1 MSMKP
6 TIPKGTRDYHPEIV
20 LKRNYIIDIIRDVFT
35 KYGYLEIQTP
45 SFEKRETLSGKYGN
59 EGDRLIFNILNSGE
73 KVRKADIKALN
84 ENKTTEFINSI
95 SEKALRYDLTVPLAR
110 YVSQHQNEIKFPF
123 RRFQIQ
129 NVWRA
134 DRPQKGRYQE
144 FTQCDADIIGSDSTY
159 LEYEMI
165 QMYSNVF
172 KNLGFQKIQIKVNHR
187 EILSSIC
194 RKIELNDNFID
205 FVTILDKLNKIG
217 SEKVIYELK
226 DKLGLKDKF
235 CPLLNQIFESNNSSQ
250 ALSLINEQFIDNDNS
265 KKAFS
270 ELKTLFDLTLNNKFD
285 VLLDLTLA
293 RGLDYYTGVI
303 YEVVSITNSEIGS
316 IGGGGRYKNLTER
329 FNANNLSGIGI
340 SFGLERIY
348 HLMDDNNLFPEEIK
362 SPNDILVVNF
372 GYEFIHDISYVVSQ
386 LRTLRNVSVYP
397 DFVKLSK
404 QFTYADKNKYSHV
417 LIYGK
422 EEAQEKIIKIKN
434 LKTGE
439 ENKHNLDDSIT
450 KYKLK

>member
-20 LKRNYIIDIIRDVFT
+20 LKRNHIIDIIRDVFT

-73 KVRKADIKALN
+73 KVRKADIKAFN

-110 YVSQHQNEIKFPF
+110 YVSQHQSEIKFPF

-144 FTQCDADIIGSDSTY
+144 FTQCDADVIGSDSTY

-187 EILSSIC
+187 EILLAIC
-194 RKIELNDNFID
+194 RKIELTDNFID

-235 CPLLNQIFESNNSSQ
+235 CSLLNQIFETNNSSQ
-250 ALSLINEQFIDNDNS
+250 ALSLINEQFIDNHNS

-303 YEVVSITNSEIGS
+303 YEVVPLTNSEIGS

-329 FNANNLSGIGI
+329 FNASNLSGIGI

-372 GYEFIHDISYVVSQ
+372 GDEFIHDISYVVSQ

-422 EEAQEKIIKIKN
+422 EEAQEKVIKIKN

-439 ENKHNLDDSIT
+439 ENKHNIDDSIT
-450 KYKLK
+450 NYKL

>member
-1 MSMKP
+1 MKP

-144 FTQCDADIIGSDSTY
+144 FTQCDADVIGSDSTY

-194 RKIELNDNFID
+194 RKIELSDNFID

-250 ALSLINEQFIDNDNS
+250 VLSLINEQFIDNDNS

-303 YEVVSITNSEIGS
+303 YEVVSLTNSEIGS

-348 HLMDDNNLFPEEIK
+348 HLMDDNNLFPEEIT
-362 SPNDILVVNF
+362 SPNDILIINF
-372 GYEFIHDISYVVSQ
+372 GNEFIHDISFIVNE
-386 LRTLRNVSVYP
+386 LRTERNVSIYP

-404 QFTYADKNKYSHV
+404 QFTYADKNKYNYV

-422 EEAQEKIIKIKN
+422 EEAEEKVIKIKN
-434 LKTGE
+434 LKTGG
-439 ENKHNLDDSIT
+439 ENKHKLDDSI
-450 KYKLK
+450 KNYKF

>member
-1 MSMKP
+1 MKP

-84 ENKTTEFINSI
+84 ENKITEFINSI

-144 FTQCDADIIGSDSTY
+144 FTQCDADVIGSDSTY

-270 ELKTLFDLTLNNKFD
+270 ELKTLLDLTLNNKFD

-303 YEVVSITNSEIGS
+303 YEVVSLTNSEIGS

-348 HLMDDNNLFPEEIK
+348 HLMDDNNLFPEEIT
-362 SPNDILVVNF
+362 SPNDILIINF
-372 GYEFIHDISYVVSQ
+372 GNEFIHDISFIVNE
-386 LRTLRNVSVYP
+386 LRTERNVSIYP

-404 QFTYADKNKYSHV
+404 QFTYADKNKYNYV

-422 EEAQEKIIKIKN
+422 EEAEEKVIKIKN
-434 LKTGE
+434 LKTGD
-439 ENKHNLDDSIT
+439 ENKHKLDDSI
-450 KYKLK
+450 KNYKF

>member
-1 MSMKP
+1 
-6 TIPKGTRDYHPEIV
+6 
-20 LKRNYIIDIIRDVFT
+20 FT

-45 SFEKRETLSGKYGN
+45 SFEKRETLSGKYGD

-250 ALSLINEQFIDNDNS
+250 ALSIINEQFIDNDNS

-303 YEVVSITNSEIGS
+303 YEVISLTNSEIGS

-348 HLMDDNNLFPEEIK
+348 HLMDDNNLFPEEIT
-362 SPNDILVVNF
+362 SPNDILVINF
-372 GYEFIHDISYVVSQ
+372 GNEFIHDISFIVKE
-386 LRTLRNVSVYP
+386 LRAERNVSIYP

-404 QFTYADKNKYSHV
+404 QFTYADKNKYNYV

-422 EEAQEKIIKIKN
+422 EEAEEKVIKIKN
-434 LKTGE
+434 LKTGD
-439 ENKHNLDDSIT
+439 ENKHKLDDSI
-450 KYKLK
+450 KNYKF

>member
-1 MSMKP
+1 MKP

-20 LKRNYIIDIIRDVFT
+20 LKRNYITDIIRDVFT

-84 ENKTTEFINSI
+84 ENKITEFINSI

-144 FTQCDADIIGSDSTY
+144 FTQCDADVIGSDSTY
-159 LEYEMI
+159 LEHEMI

-194 RKIELNDNFID
+194 RKIELSDNFID

-235 CPLLNQIFESNNSSQ
+235 CPLLNQIFESNNSSH

-303 YEVVSITNSEIGS
+303 YEVVSLTNSEIGS

-348 HLMDDNNLFPEEIK
+348 HLMDDNNLFPDEIT
-362 SPNDILVVNF
+362 SPNDILVINF
-372 GYEFIHDISYVVSQ
+372 GNEFIHDISIIVNE
-386 LRTLRNVSVYP
+386 LRTERNVSIYP

-404 QFTYADKNKYSHV
+404 QFTYADKNKYNYV

-422 EEAQEKIIKIKN
+422 EEAEEKVIKIKN
-434 LKTGE
+434 LKTGD
-439 ENKHNLDDSIT
+439 ENKHKLDDSI
-450 KYKLK
+450 KNYKF

>member
-1 MSMKP
+1 MKP

-20 LKRNYIIDIIRDVFT
+20 LKRNYITDIIRDVFT

-144 FTQCDADIIGSDSTY
+144 FTQCDADVIGSDSTY
-159 LEYEMI
+159 LEHEMI

-194 RKIELNDNFID
+194 RKIELSDNFID

-235 CPLLNQIFESNNSSQ
+235 CPLLNQIFESNNSSH

-303 YEVVSITNSEIGS
+303 YEVVSLTNSEIGS

-348 HLMDDNNLFPEEIK
+348 HLMDDNNLFPEEIT
-362 SPNDILVVNF
+362 SPNDILVINF
-372 GYEFIHDISYVVSQ
+372 GNEFIHDISFIVNE
-386 LRTLRNVSVYP
+386 LRTERNVSIYP

-404 QFTYADKNKYSHV
+404 QFTYADKNKYNYV

-422 EEAQEKIIKIKN
+422 EEAEEKVIKIKN
-434 LKTGE
+434 LKTGD
-439 ENKHNLDDSIT
+439 ENKHKLDDSI
-450 KYKLK
+450 KNYKF

>member
-1 MSMKP
+1 MKP

-84 ENKTTEFINSI
+84 QNKTTEFINSI

-144 FTQCDADIIGSDSTY
+144 FTQCDADVIGSDSTY

-235 CPLLNQIFESNNSSQ
+235 CPLLNQIFESNNSSH

-303 YEVVSITNSEIGS
+303 YEVVSLTNSEIGS

-348 HLMDDNNLFPEEIK
+348 HLMDDNNLFPDEIT
-362 SPNDILVVNF
+362 SPNDILVINF
-372 GYEFIHDISYVVSQ
+372 GNEFIHDISIIVNE
-386 LRTLRNVSVYP
+386 LRTERNVSIYP

-404 QFTYADKNKYSHV
+404 QFTYADKNKYNYV

-422 EEAQEKIIKIKN
+422 EEAEEKVIKIKN
-434 LKTGE
+434 LKTGD
-439 ENKHNLDDSIT
+439 ENKHKLDDSI
-450 KYKLK
+450 KNYKF

>member
-1 MSMKP
+1 MKP

-84 ENKTTEFINSI
+84 ENKITEFINSI

-144 FTQCDADIIGSDSTY
+144 FTQCDADVIGSDSTY

-194 RKIELNDNFID
+194 RKIELSDNFID

-235 CPLLNQIFESNNSSQ
+235 CPLLNQIFESNNSSH

-303 YEVVSITNSEIGS
+303 YEVVSLTNSEIGS

-348 HLMDDNNLFPEEIK
+348 HLMDDNNLFPEEIT
-362 SPNDILVVNF
+362 SPNDILIINF
-372 GYEFIHDISYVVSQ
+372 GNEFIHDISFIVNE
-386 LRTLRNVSVYP
+386 LRTERNVSIYP

-404 QFTYADKNKYSHV
+404 QFTYADKNKYNYV

-422 EEAQEKIIKIKN
+422 EEAEEKVIKIKN
-434 LKTGE
+434 LKTGD
-439 ENKHNLDDSIT
+439 ENKHKLDDSI
-450 KYKLK
+450 KNYKF

>member
-84 ENKTTEFINSI
+84 ENKITEFINSI

-144 FTQCDADIIGSDSTY
+144 FTQCDADVIGSDSTY

-226 DKLGLKDKF
+226 NKLGLKDKF
-235 CPLLNQIFESNNSSQ
+235 CPLLNQIFESNNSSH

-348 HLMDDNNLFPEEIK
+348 HLMDDNNLFPEEIT
-362 SPNDILVVNF
+362 SPNDILIINF
-372 GYEFIHDISYVVSQ
+372 GNEFIHDISFIVNE
-386 LRTLRNVSVYP
+386 LRTERNVSIYP

-404 QFTYADKNKYSHV
+404 QFTYADKNKYNYV

-422 EEAQEKIIKIKN
+422 EEAEEKVIKIKN
-434 LKTGE
+434 LKTGD
-439 ENKHNLDDSIT
+439 ENKHKLDDSI
-450 KYKLK
+450 KNYKF

>member
-1 MSMKP
+1 MKP

-73 KVRKADIKALN
+73 KVRKADIKAFN
-84 ENKTTEFINSI
+84 DNKTTDFINSI

-110 YVSQHQNEIKFPF
+110 YVSQHQSEIKFPF

-144 FTQCDADIIGSDSTY
+144 FTQCDADVIGSDSTY

-226 DKLGLKDKF
+226 DKLDLKDKF
-235 CPLLNQIFESNNSSQ
+235 CPLLNQIFESKNSTQ
-250 ALSLINEQFIDNDNS
+250 ALSLINEQLIDNDNS
-265 KKAFS
+265 KKAFN
-270 ELKTLFDLTLNNKFD
+270 ELKALIDLALKNKFD

-303 YEVVSITNSEIGS
+303 YEVVSLTNSEIGS
-316 IGGGGRYKNLTER
+316 IGGGGRYNNLTER

-348 HLMDDNNLFPEEIK
+348 HLMDDNNLFPEEIT
-362 SPNDILVVNF
+362 SPNDILVINF
-372 GYEFIHDISYVVSQ
+372 GNEFIHDISFIVNE
-386 LRTLRNVSVYP
+386 LRIERNVSIYT

-404 QFTYADKNKYSHV
+404 QFTYADKNKYNYV

-422 EEAQEKIIKIKN
+422 EEAKEKVIKIKN
-434 LKTGE
+434 LKTGN
-439 ENKHNLDDSIT
+439 ENKYKLDDSIEN
-450 KYKLK
+450 YKF

>member
-20 LKRNYIIDIIRDVFT
+20 LKRNYITDIIRDVFT

-144 FTQCDADIIGSDSTY
+144 FTQCDADVIGSDSTY

-194 RKIELNDNFID
+194 RKIELSDNFID

-303 YEVVSITNSEIGS
+303 YEVVSLTNSEIGS

-348 HLMDDNNLFPEEIK
+348 HLMDDNNLFPDEIT
-362 SPNDILVVNF
+362 SPNDILVINF
-372 GYEFIHDISYVVSQ
+372 GNEFIHDISIIVNE
-386 LRTLRNVSVYP
+386 LRTERNVSIYP

-404 QFTYADKNKYSHV
+404 QFTYADKNKYNYV

-422 EEAQEKIIKIKN
+422 EEAEEKVIKIKN
-434 LKTGE
+434 LKTGD
-439 ENKHNLDDSIT
+439 ENKHKLDDSI
-450 KYKLK
+450 KNYKF

>member
-1 MSMKP
+1 MKP

-84 ENKTTEFINSI
+84 QNKTTEFINSI

-144 FTQCDADIIGSDSTY
+144 FTQCDADVIGSDSTF
-159 LEYEMI
+159 LEHEMI

-303 YEVVSITNSEIGS
+303 YEVVSLTNSEIGS

-348 HLMDDNNLFPEEIK
+348 HLMDDNNLFPEEIT
-362 SPNDILVVNF
+362 SPNDILIINF
-372 GYEFIHDISYVVSQ
+372 GNEFIHDISFIVNE
-386 LRTLRNVSVYP
+386 LRTERNVSIYP

-404 QFTYADKNKYSHV
+404 QFTYADKNKYNYV

-422 EEAQEKIIKIKN
+422 EEAEEKVIKIKN
-434 LKTGE
+434 LKTGD
-439 ENKHNLDDSIT
+439 ENKHKLDDSI
-450 KYKLK
+450 KNYKF

>member
-1 MSMKP
+1 MKP

-20 LKRNYIIDIIRDVFT
+20 LKRNYITDIIRDVFT

-84 ENKTTEFINSI
+84 ENKITEFINSI

-144 FTQCDADIIGSDSTY
+144 FTQCDADVIGSDSTY

-194 RKIELNDNFID
+194 RKIELSDNFID

-235 CPLLNQIFESNNSSQ
+235 CPLLNQIFESNNSSH

-303 YEVVSITNSEIGS
+303 YEVVSLTNSEIGS

-348 HLMDDNNLFPEEIK
+348 HLMDDNNLFPDEIT
-362 SPNDILVVNF
+362 SPNDILVINF
-372 GYEFIHDISYVVSQ
+372 GNEFIHDISIIVNE
-386 LRTLRNVSVYP
+386 LRTERNVSIYP

-404 QFTYADKNKYSHV
+404 QFTYADKNKYNYV

-422 EEAQEKIIKIKN
+422 EEAEEKVIKIKN
-434 LKTGE
+434 LKTGD
-439 ENKHNLDDSIT
+439 ENKHKLDDSI
-450 KYKLK
+450 KNYKF

>member
-144 FTQCDADIIGSDSTY
+144 FTQCDADIIGSDSKY

-250 ALSLINEQFIDNDNS
+250 ALSIINEQFIDNDNS

-372 GYEFIHDISYVVSQ
+372 GHEFIHDISYVVSQ

-450 KYKLK
+450 NYKL

>member
-1 MSMKP
+1 MKP

-20 LKRNYIIDIIRDVFT
+20 LKRNYIIDIITDVFT

-144 FTQCDADIIGSDSTY
+144 FTQCDADVIGSDSTY
-159 LEYEMI
+159 LEHEMI

-194 RKIELNDNFID
+194 RKIELSDNFID

-235 CPLLNQIFESNNSSQ
+235 CPLLNQIFESNNSSH

-303 YEVVSITNSEIGS
+303 YEVVSLTNSEIGS

-348 HLMDDNNLFPEEIK
+348 HLMDDNNLFPDEIT
-362 SPNDILVVNF
+362 SPNDILVINF
-372 GYEFIHDISYVVSQ
+372 GNEFIHDISIIVNE
-386 LRTLRNVSVYP
+386 LRTERNVSIYP

-404 QFTYADKNKYSHV
+404 QFTYADKNKYNYV

-422 EEAQEKIIKIKN
+422 EEAEEKVIKIKN
-434 LKTGE
+434 LKTGD
-439 ENKHNLDDSIT
+439 ENKHKLDDSI
-450 KYKLK
+450 KNYKF

>member
-20 LKRNYIIDIIRDVFT
+20 LKRNHIIDIIRDVFT

-73 KVRKADIKALN
+73 KVRKADIKAFN

-110 YVSQHQNEIKFPF
+110 YVSQHQSEIKFPF

-144 FTQCDADIIGSDSTY
+144 FTQCDADVIGSDSTY

-187 EILSSIC
+187 EILLAIC
-194 RKIELNDNFID
+194 RKIELTDNFID

-235 CPLLNQIFESNNSSQ
+235 CSLLNQIFETNNSSQ
-250 ALSLINEQFIDNDNS
+250 ALSLINEQFIDNHNS

-303 YEVVSITNSEIGS
+303 YEVVPLTNSDIGS

-329 FNANNLSGIGI
+329 FNASNLSGIGI

-372 GYEFIHDISYVVSQ
+372 GDEFIHDISYVVSQ

-422 EEAQEKIIKIKN
+422 EEAQEKVIKIKN

-450 KYKLK
+450 NYKL

>member
-20 LKRNYIIDIIRDVFT
+20 LKRNYITDIIRDVFT

-144 FTQCDADIIGSDSTY
+144 FTQCDADVIGSDSTY
-159 LEYEMI
+159 LEHEMI

-235 CPLLNQIFESNNSSQ
+235 CPLLNQIFESNNSSH

-303 YEVVSITNSEIGS
+303 YEVVSLTNSEIGS

-340 SFGLERIY
+340 SFGLERMY
-348 HLMDDNNLFPEEIK
+348 HLMDDNNLFPEEIT
-362 SPNDILVVNF
+362 SPNDILIINF
-372 GYEFIHDISYVVSQ
+372 GNEFIHDISFIVNE
-386 LRTLRNVSVYP
+386 LRTERNVSIYP

-404 QFTYADKNKYSHV
+404 QFTYADKNKYNYV

-422 EEAQEKIIKIKN
+422 EEAEEKVIKIKN
-434 LKTGE
+434 LKTGG
-439 ENKHNLDDSIT
+439 ENKHKLDDSI
-450 KYKLK
+450 KNYKF

>member
-1 MSMKP
+1 MKP

-20 LKRNYIIDIIRDVFT
+20 LKRNYITDIIRDVFT

-144 FTQCDADIIGSDSTY
+144 FTQCDADVIGSDSTY
-159 LEYEMI
+159 LEHEMI

-217 SEKVIYELK
+217 SEKVINELK

-270 ELKTLFDLTLNNKFD
+270 ELKTLSDLTLNNNFD

-303 YEVVSITNSEIGS
+303 YEVVSLTNSEIGS

-348 HLMDDNNLFPEEIK
+348 HLMDDNNLFPDEIT
-362 SPNDILVVNF
+362 SPNDILVINF
-372 GYEFIHDISYVVSQ
+372 GNEFIHDISIIVNE
-386 LRTLRNVSVYP
+386 LRTERNVSIYP

-404 QFTYADKNKYSHV
+404 QFTYADKNKYNYV

-422 EEAQEKIIKIKN
+422 EEAEEKVIKIKN
-434 LKTGE
+434 LKTGD
-439 ENKHNLDDSIT
+439 ENKHKLDDSI
-450 KYKLK
+450 KNYKF

>member
-6 TIPKGTRDYHPEIV
+6 SIPKGTRDYHPEIV
-20 LKRNYIIDIIRDVFT
+20 LKRNYITNIIRDVFT

-73 KVRKADIKALN
+73 KVRKADIKAFN
-84 ENKTTEFINSI
+84 ENKITDFINSI
-95 SEKALRYDLTVPLAR
+95 SDKALRYDLTVPLAR

-123 RRFQIQ
+123 KRFQIQ

-144 FTQCDADIIGSDSTY
+144 FTQCDADVIGSDSRY

-172 KNLGFQKIQIKVNHR
+172 KNLGFEKTQIKVNHR
-187 EILSSIC
+187 EILLSIC
-194 RKIELNDNFID
+194 RKIELNNNFID

-235 CPLLNQIFESNNSSQ
+235 HPLLNELFESNNSSH
-250 ALSLINEQFIDNDNS
+250 ALSLINDQFIDNDNS
-265 KKAFS
+265 KKAFD
-270 ELKTLFDLTLNNKFD
+270 ELKSLVDLTLNNKLD

-303 YEVVSITNSEIGS
+303 YEVVSLTDSEIGS
-316 IGGGGRYKNLTER
+316 IGGGGRYKNLTGR
-329 FNANNLSGIGI
+329 FNVNNLSGIGI

-348 HLMDDNNLFPEEIK
+348 HLMDDNNLFPEKIK
-362 SPNDILVVNF
+362 SPNHILVINF
-372 GYEFIHDISYVVSQ
+372 GDEFIHDISLVVSQ
-386 LRTLRNVSVYP
+386 LRTVRNVSVYP

-422 EEAQEKIIKIKN
+422 EEANEKIIKIKN

-450 KYKLK
+450 NYNF

>member
-1 MSMKP
+1 MKP

-144 FTQCDADIIGSDSTY
+144 FTQCDADVIGSDSTY
-159 LEYEMI
+159 LEHEMI

-194 RKIELNDNFID
+194 RKIELSDNFID

-303 YEVVSITNSEIGS
+303 YEVVSLTNSEIGS

-348 HLMDDNNLFPEEIK
+348 HLMDDNNLFPDEIT
-362 SPNDILVVNF
+362 SPNDILVINF
-372 GYEFIHDISYVVSQ
+372 GNEFIHDISIIVNE
-386 LRTLRNVSVYP
+386 LRTERNVSIYP

-404 QFTYADKNKYSHV
+404 QFTYADKNKYNYV

-422 EEAQEKIIKIKN
+422 EEAEEKVIKIKN
-434 LKTGE
+434 LKTGD
-439 ENKHNLDDSIT
+439 ENKHKLDDSI
-450 KYKLK
+450 KNYKF

>member
-144 FTQCDADIIGSDSTY
+144 FTQCDADIIGSDSKY

-303 YEVVSITNSEIGS
+303 YEVVSLNNSEIGS

-372 GYEFIHDISYVVSQ
+372 GHEFIHDISYVVSQ

-404 QFTYADKNKYSHV
+404 QFTYADKNKYSHI

-450 KYKLK
+450 NYKL

>member
-20 LKRNYIIDIIRDVFT
+20 LKRNYITDIIRDVFT

-59 EGDRLIFNILNSGE
+59 EGDRLIFNILKSGE
-73 KVRKADIKALN
+73 KVRKAAIKALN

-144 FTQCDADIIGSDSTY
+144 FTQCDADVIGSDSTY

-293 RGLDYYTGVI
+293 RGLDYYTGLI
-303 YEVVSITNSEIGS
+303 YEVVSLTNSEIGS

-348 HLMDDNNLFPEEIK
+348 HLMDDNNLFPDEIT
-362 SPNDILVVNF
+362 SPNDILVINF
-372 GYEFIHDISYVVSQ
+372 GNEFIHDISIIVNE
-386 LRTLRNVSVYP
+386 LRTERNVSIYP

-404 QFTYADKNKYSHV
+404 QFTYADKNKYNYV

-422 EEAQEKIIKIKN
+422 EEAEEKVIKIKN
-434 LKTGE
+434 LKTGD
-439 ENKHNLDDSIT
+439 ENKHKLDDSI
-450 KYKLK
+450 KNYKF

>member
-20 LKRNYIIDIIRDVFT
+20 LKRNYITDIIRDVFT

-144 FTQCDADIIGSDSTY
+144 FTQCDADVIGSDSTY
-159 LEYEMI
+159 LEHEMI

-235 CPLLNQIFESNNSSQ
+235 CPLLNQIFESNNSSH

-303 YEVVSITNSEIGS
+303 YEVVSLTNSEIGS

-348 HLMDDNNLFPEEIK
+348 HLMDDNNLFPEEIT
-362 SPNDILVVNF
+362 SPNDILIINF
-372 GYEFIHDISYVVSQ
+372 GNEFIHDISFIVNE
-386 LRTLRNVSVYP
+386 LRTERNVSIYP

-404 QFTYADKNKYSHV
+404 QFTYADKNKYNYV

-422 EEAQEKIIKIKN
+422 EEAEEKVIKIKN
-434 LKTGE
+434 LKTGD
-439 ENKHNLDDSIT
+439 ENKHKLDDSI
-450 KYKLK
+450 KNYKF

>member
-84 ENKTTEFINSI
+84 ENKITEFINSI

-144 FTQCDADIIGSDSTY
+144 FTQCDADVIGSDSTY
-159 LEYEMI
+159 LEHEMI

-303 YEVVSITNSEIGS
+303 YEVVSLTNSEIGS

-348 HLMDDNNLFPEEIK
+348 HLMDDNNLFPDEIT
-362 SPNDILVVNF
+362 SPNDILVINF
-372 GYEFIHDISYVVSQ
+372 GNEFIHDISIIVNE
-386 LRTLRNVSVYP
+386 LRTERNVSIYP

-404 QFTYADKNKYSHV
+404 QFTYADKNKYNYV

-422 EEAQEKIIKIKN
+422 EEAEEKVIKIKN
-434 LKTGE
+434 LKTGD
-439 ENKHNLDDSIT
+439 ENKHKLDDSI
-450 KYKLK
+450 KNYKF

>member
-20 LKRNYIIDIIRDVFT
+20 LKRNYITDIIRDVFT

-73 KVRKADIKALN
+73 KVRKADIKAFN

-144 FTQCDADIIGSDSTY
+144 FTQCDADVIGSDSTY

-217 SEKVIYELK
+217 SEKVIHELK

-303 YEVVSITNSEIGS
+303 YEVVSLTNSEIGS

-348 HLMDDNNLFPEEIK
+348 HLMDDNNLFPDEIT
-362 SPNDILVVNF
+362 SPNDILVINF
-372 GYEFIHDISYVVSQ
+372 GNEFIHDISIIVNE
-386 LRTLRNVSVYP
+386 LRTERNVSIYP

-404 QFTYADKNKYSHV
+404 QFTYADKNKYNYV

-422 EEAQEKIIKIKN
+422 EEAEEKVIKIKN
-434 LKTGE
+434 LKTGD
-439 ENKHNLDDSIT
+439 ENKHKLDDSI
-450 KYKLK
+450 KNYKF

>member
-1 MSMKP
+1 MKP

-20 LKRNYIIDIIRDVFT
+20 LKRNYITDIIRDVFT

-144 FTQCDADIIGSDSTY
+144 FTQCDADVIGSDSTY
-159 LEYEMI
+159 LEHEMI

-235 CPLLNQIFESNNSSQ
+235 CPLLNQIFESNNSSH

-270 ELKTLFDLTLNNKFD
+270 ELKNLFDLTLNNKFD

-303 YEVVSITNSEIGS
+303 YEVVSLTNSEIGS

-348 HLMDDNNLFPEEIK
+348 HLMDDNNLFPEEIT
-362 SPNDILVVNF
+362 SPNDILIINF
-372 GYEFIHDISYVVSQ
+372 GNEFIHDISFIVNE
-386 LRTLRNVSVYP
+386 LRTERNVSIYP

-404 QFTYADKNKYSHV
+404 QFTYADKNKYNYV

-422 EEAQEKIIKIKN
+422 EEAEEKVIKIKN
-434 LKTGE
+434 LKTGD
-439 ENKHNLDDSIT
+439 ENKHKLDDSI
-450 KYKLK
+450 KNYKF

>member
-1 MSMKP
+1 MKP

-250 ALSLINEQFIDNDNS
+250 ALSIINEQFIDNDNS

-303 YEVVSITNSEIGS
+303 YEVISLTDSEIGS

-348 HLMDDNNLFPEEIK
+348 HLMDDNNLFLEEIT
-362 SPNDILVVNF
+362 SPNDILVINF
-372 GYEFIHDISYVVSQ
+372 GNEFIHDISFIVKE
-386 LRTLRNVSVYP
+386 LRAERNVSIYP

-404 QFTYADKNKYSHV
+404 QFTYADKNKYNYV

-422 EEAQEKIIKIKN
+422 EEAEEKVIKIKN
-434 LKTGE
+434 LKTGD
-439 ENKHNLDDSIT
+439 ENKHKLDDSI
-450 KYKLK
+450 KNYKF

>member
-144 FTQCDADIIGSDSTY
+144 FTQCDADVIGSDSTY

-303 YEVVSITNSEIGS
+303 YEVVSLTNSEIGS

-348 HLMDDNNLFPEEIK
+348 HLMDDNNLFPDEIT
-362 SPNDILVVNF
+362 SPNDILVINF
-372 GYEFIHDISYVVSQ
+372 GNEFIHDISIIVNE
-386 LRTLRNVSVYP
+386 LRTERNVSIYP

-404 QFTYADKNKYSHV
+404 QFTYADKNKYNYV

-422 EEAQEKIIKIKN
+422 EEAEEKVIKIKN
-434 LKTGE
+434 LKTGD
-439 ENKHNLDDSIT
+439 ENKHKLDDSI
-450 KYKLK
+450 KNYKF

>member
-1 MSMKP
+1 MKP

-110 YVSQHQNEIKFPF
+110 YVSQHQSEIKFPF

-134 DRPQKGRYQE
+134 DRPQMGRYQE
-144 FTQCDADIIGSDSTY
+144 FTQCDADVIGSDSTY

-226 DKLGLKDKF
+226 DKLDLKDKF
-235 CPLLNQIFESNNSSQ
+235 CPLLNQIFESKNSTQ
-250 ALSLINEQFIDNDNS
+250 ALSLINEQLIDNDNS
-265 KKAFS
+265 KKAFN
-270 ELKTLFDLTLNNKFD
+270 ELKALIDLALKNKFD

-303 YEVVSITNSEIGS
+303 YEVVSLTNSEIGS
-316 IGGGGRYKNLTER
+316 IGGGGRYNNLTER

-348 HLMDDNNLFPEEIK
+348 HLMDDNNLFPEEIT
-362 SPNDILVVNF
+362 SPNDILVINF
-372 GYEFIHDISYVVSQ
+372 GNEFIHDISFIVNE
-386 LRTLRNVSVYP
+386 LRTERNVSIYT

-404 QFTYADKNKYSHV
+404 QFTYADKNKYDYV

-422 EEAQEKIIKIKN
+422 EEAEEKVIKIKN
-434 LKTGE
+434 LKTGD
-439 ENKHNLDDSIT
+439 ENKHKLDDSI
-450 KYKLK
+450 KNYKF

>member
-1 MSMKP
+1 MKP

-20 LKRNYIIDIIRDVFT
+20 LKRNYITDIIRDVFT

-144 FTQCDADIIGSDSTY
+144 FTQCDADVIGSDSTY

-235 CPLLNQIFESNNSSQ
+235 CPLLNQIFESNNSSH

-303 YEVVSITNSEIGS
+303 YEVVSLTNSEIGS

-348 HLMDDNNLFPEEIK
+348 HLMDDNNLFPDEIT
-362 SPNDILVVNF
+362 SPNDILVINF
-372 GYEFIHDISYVVSQ
+372 GNEFIHDISIIVNE
-386 LRTLRNVSVYP
+386 LRTERNVSIYP

-404 QFTYADKNKYSHV
+404 QFTYADKNKYNYV

-422 EEAQEKIIKIKN
+422 EEAEEKVIKIKN
-434 LKTGE
+434 LKTGD
-439 ENKHNLDDSIT
+439 ENKHKLDDSI
-450 KYKLK
+450 KNYKF

>member
-20 LKRNYIIDIIRDVFT
+20 LKRNYITDIIRDVFT

-84 ENKTTEFINSI
+84 QNKTTEFINSI

-144 FTQCDADIIGSDSTY
+144 FTQCDADVIGSDSTY
-159 LEYEMI
+159 LEHEMI

-235 CPLLNQIFESNNSSQ
+235 CPLLNQIFESNNSSH

-303 YEVVSITNSEIGS
+303 YEVVSLTNSEIGS

-348 HLMDDNNLFPEEIK
+348 HLMDDNNLFPDEIT
-362 SPNDILVVNF
+362 SPNDILVINF
-372 GYEFIHDISYVVSQ
+372 GNEFIHDISIIVNE
-386 LRTLRNVSVYP
+386 LRTERNVSIYP

-404 QFTYADKNKYSHV
+404 QFTYADKNKYNYV

-422 EEAQEKIIKIKN
+422 EEAEEKVIKIKN
-434 LKTGE
+434 LKTGD
-439 ENKHNLDDSIT
+439 ENKHKLDDSI
-450 KYKLK
+450 KNYKF

>member
-20 LKRNYIIDIIRDVFT
+20 LKRNHIIDIIRDVFT

-73 KVRKADIKALN
+73 KVRKADIKAFN

-110 YVSQHQNEIKFPF
+110 YVSQHQSEIKFPF

-144 FTQCDADIIGSDSTY
+144 FTQCDADVIGSDSTY

-187 EILSSIC
+187 EILLAIC
-194 RKIELNDNFID
+194 RKIELTDNFID

-217 SEKVIYELK
+217 SEKVIYQLK

-235 CPLLNQIFESNNSSQ
+235 CSLLNQIFETNNSSQ
-250 ALSLINEQFIDNDNS
+250 ALSLINEQFIDNHNS

-303 YEVVSITNSEIGS
+303 YEVVPLTNSEIGS

-329 FNANNLSGIGI
+329 FNASNLSGIGI

-372 GYEFIHDISYVVSQ
+372 GDEFIHDISYVVSQ

-422 EEAQEKIIKIKN
+422 EEAQEKVIKIKN

-450 KYKLK
+450 NYKL

>member
-144 FTQCDADIIGSDSTY
+144 FTQCDADVIGSDSTY
-159 LEYEMI
+159 LEHEMI

-235 CPLLNQIFESNNSSQ
+235 CPLLNQIFESNNSSH

-303 YEVVSITNSEIGS
+303 YEVVSLTNSEIGS

-348 HLMDDNNLFPEEIK
+348 HLMDDNNLFPDEIT
-362 SPNDILVVNF
+362 SPNDILVINF
-372 GYEFIHDISYVVSQ
+372 GNEFIHDISIIVNE
-386 LRTLRNVSVYP
+386 LRTERNVSIYP

-404 QFTYADKNKYSHV
+404 QFTYADKNKYNYV

-422 EEAQEKIIKIKN
+422 EEAEEKVIKIKN
-434 LKTGE
+434 LKTGD
-439 ENKHNLDDSIT
+439 ENKHKLDDSI
-450 KYKLK
+450 KNYKF

>member
-1 MSMKP
+1 MKP

-45 SFEKRETLSGKYGN
+45 SFEKRETLSGKYGD

-285 VLLDLTLA
+285 VLLDLYNIIYNI
-293 RGLDYYTGVI
+293 GYMQYYI
-303 YEVVSITNSEIGS
+303 
-316 IGGGGRYKNLTER
+316 
-329 FNANNLSGIGI
+329 
-340 SFGLERIY
+340 
-348 HLMDDNNLFPEEIK
+348 
-362 SPNDILVVNF
+362 
-372 GYEFIHDISYVVSQ
+372 
-386 LRTLRNVSVYP
+386 
-397 DFVKLSK
+397 
-404 QFTYADKNKYSHV
+404 
-417 LIYGK
+417 
-422 EEAQEKIIKIKN
+422 
-434 LKTGE
+434 
-439 ENKHNLDDSIT
+439 
-450 KYKLK
+450 

>member
-134 DRPQKGRYQE
+134 DRPQRGRYQE
-144 FTQCDADIIGSDSTY
+144 FTQCDADVIGSDSTY

-270 ELKTLFDLTLNNKFD
+270 ELKTLSDLTLNNKFD

-303 YEVVSITNSEIGS
+303 YEVVSLTNSEIGS

-348 HLMDDNNLFPEEIK
+348 HLMDDNNLFPDEIT
-362 SPNDILVVNF
+362 SPNDILVINF
-372 GYEFIHDISYVVSQ
+372 GNEFIHDISIIVNE
-386 LRTLRNVSVYP
+386 LRTERNVSIYP

-404 QFTYADKNKYSHV
+404 QFTYADKNKYNYV

-422 EEAQEKIIKIKN
+422 EEAEEKVIKIKN
-434 LKTGE
+434 LKTGD
-439 ENKHNLDDSIT
+439 ENKHKLDDSI
-450 KYKLK
+450 KNYKF

>member
-1 MSMKP
+1 MKP

-20 LKRNYIIDIIRDVFT
+20 LKRNYIIDIIRDVFI

-45 SFEKRETLSGKYGN
+45 SFEKRETFSGKYGN

-144 FTQCDADIIGSDSTY
+144 FTQCDADVIGSDSTY

-226 DKLGLKDKF
+226 NKLGLKDKF

-303 YEVVSITNSEIGS
+303 YEVVSLTNSEIGS

-362 SPNDILVVNF
+362 SPNDILVINF
-372 GYEFIHDISYVVSQ
+372 GDEFIHDISFIVND
-386 LRTLRNVSVYP
+386 LRIARNVSIYP

-404 QFTYADKNKYSHV
+404 QFTYADKNKYNYV

-422 EEAQEKIIKIKN
+422 EESEEKVIKIKN
-434 LKTGE
+434 LKTGD
-439 ENKHNLDDSIT
+439 ENKHKLDDSI
-450 KYKLK
+450 KNYKF

>member
-144 FTQCDADIIGSDSTY
+144 FTQCDADIIGSDSKY

-303 YEVVSITNSEIGS
+303 YEVVSLTNSEIGS

-348 HLMDDNNLFPEEIK
+348 HLMDDNNLFPEKIK

-372 GYEFIHDISYVVSQ
+372 GYEFIQDISYVVSQ

-404 QFTYADKNKYSHV
+404 QFRYADKNKYSHI

-450 KYKLK
+450 NYKL

>member
-1 MSMKP
+1 MKP

-73 KVRKADIKALN
+73 KVRKADIKAFN
-84 ENKTTEFINSI
+84 ENKTTDFINSI

-110 YVSQHQNEIKFPF
+110 YVSQHQSEIKFPF

-134 DRPQKGRYQE
+134 DRPQMGRYQE
-144 FTQCDADIIGSDSTY
+144 FTQCDADVIGSDSTY

-226 DKLGLKDKF
+226 DKLDLKDKF
-235 CPLLNQIFESNNSSQ
+235 CPLLNQIFESKNSTQ
-250 ALSLINEQFIDNDNS
+250 ALSLINEQLIDNDNS
-265 KKAFS
+265 KKAFN
-270 ELKTLFDLTLNNKFD
+270 ELKALIDLALKNKFD

-303 YEVVSITNSEIGS
+303 YEVVSLTNSEIGS
-316 IGGGGRYKNLTER
+316 IGGGGRYNNLTER

-348 HLMDDNNLFPEEIK
+348 HLMDDNNLFPEEIT
-362 SPNDILVVNF
+362 SPNDILVINF
-372 GYEFIHDISYVVSQ
+372 GNEFIHDISFIVNE
-386 LRTLRNVSVYP
+386 LRTERNVSIYT

-404 QFTYADKNKYSHV
+404 QFTYADKNKYDYV

-422 EEAQEKIIKIKN
+422 EEAEEKVIKIKN
-434 LKTGE
+434 LKTGD
-439 ENKHNLDDSIT
+439 ENKHKLDDSI
-450 KYKLK
+450 KNYKF

>member
-45 SFEKRETLSGKYGN
+45 SFEKRETLSGKYGD

-250 ALSLINEQFIDNDNS
+250 ALSIINEQFIDNDNS

-270 ELKTLFDLTLNNKFD
+270 QLKTLFDLTLNNKFD
-285 VLLDLTLA
+285 ILLDLTLA

-303 YEVVSITNSEIGS
+303 YEVISLTDSEIGS

-348 HLMDDNNLFPEEIK
+348 HLMDDNNLFPEEIT
-362 SPNDILVVNF
+362 SPNDILVINF
-372 GYEFIHDISYVVSQ
+372 GNEFIHDISFIVKE
-386 LRTLRNVSVYP
+386 LRAERNVSIYP

-404 QFTYADKNKYSHV
+404 QFTYADKNKYNYV

-422 EEAQEKIIKIKN
+422 EEAEEKVIKIKN
-434 LKTGE
+434 LKTGD
-439 ENKHNLDDSIT
+439 ENKHKLDDSI
-450 KYKLK
+450 KNYKF